1 MRSFFGHTKATQIP
15 AAILVIT
22 SILLV
27 AYGFVAAGLQ
37 TKPVAID
44 KALENHRSNLCTE
57 EYIAELDPE
66 IVSENGC
73 PSVVQALVSF
83 DSVDVVNSK
92 QAQLRVR
99 LFPDGDLGMSL
110 ENGGVLFSQSLL
122 SFEGTGENNFV
133 YNADEWAQAQTAS
146 VPIQGLASLSSYP
159 FDHYKG
165 SWSLMLQNLDSGET
179 VPLWLTAAPTE
190 VAGYSIK
197 LKKIPQPED
206 MGKIVSANTVG
217 FAEMNF
223 DISRSTSD
231 IFQVLLLL
239 LVLLI
244 GAISSAF
251 TTWAVMRHHRP
262 PSLGM
267 LAWLATFLFSL
278 IQVRNQFPGSPPLGL
293 SLDRFFTFPA
303 IALILVFI
311 LLNAWA
317 WLHRDDWD
325 MGNADDDKTVDTPE
339 RVG

>member
-1 MRSFFGHTKATQIP
+1 MM
-15 AAILVIT
+15 LVFT
-22 SILLV
+22 SLLLL
-27 AYGFVAAGLQ
+27 AYGIFAAGLQ
-37 TKPVAID
+37 TKPVSID
-44 KALENHRSNLCTE
+44 KALADQRTNLCNE
-57 EYIAELDPE
+57 EYIAGLDPE

-73 PSVVQALVSF
+73 PSVVQAVVSF

-110 ENGGVLFSQSLL
+110 ENGGVLFSKSLL
-122 SFEGTGENNFV
+122 SFEGTGENNFT

-146 VPIQGLASLSSYP
+146 VPIQGLASLNNYP
-159 FDHYKG
+159 FDNYHG
-165 SWSLMLQNLDSGET
+165 SWSLLLQNLESGET
-179 VPLWLTAAPTE
+179 VPLWLTAAPTQ
-190 VAGYSIK
+190 VAGYSIQ
-197 LKKIPQPED
+197 LSKIPQPED

-223 DISRSTSD
+223 KIARSISD

-239 LVLLI
+239 FVLLV
-244 GAISSAF
+244 GAVSSAF
-251 TTWAVMRHHRP
+251 TTWAVIRRHRP

-311 LLNAWA
+311 LFNAWA
-317 WLHRDDWD
+317 WLRREDWD
-325 MGNADDDKTVDTPE
+325 MGNSDDDKTVDVPE